1 MEVQISTALSNA
13 SPVTDSFVNWDKL
26 LKEFRMG
33 KCVAPT
39 LNVSDC
45 NVLVKNVKRF
55 SACKFIKDKNKKPL
69 RPGGLSIVTRTF
81 WVQVWGHKAQF
92 FGISI

>member
-1 MEVQISTALSNA
+1 MRPQWQTRLWTGINYWR
-13 SPVTDSFVNWDKL
+13 SFVWESVL
-26 LKEFRMG
+26 P
-33 KCVAPT
+33 PT

-81 WVQVWGHKAQF
+81 WVQVGGHKAQF